1 MELYNKNKKHNMF
14 MSMSNAWKADIRAS
28 VTHVKMQKLSLKG
41 YTHIKNYK
49 IEEKFSFR
57 CIPVGKLL

>member
-1 MELYNKNKKHNMF
+1 MF
-14 MSMSNAWKADIRAS
+14 MSMSNAWKADIRAA